1 MSSAANRPTNVDRE
15 MSALSPAPPTTSAAA
30 ASSEPTSIIP
40 ANSNHVKKRPRGALN
55 KVARTITKGPRLLGR
70 RIKHFLKDDLYI
82 DVRYQKAPPKVV
94 TKELAVLEVLSVY
107 HRWLRGVQ
115 ALLSIAVFILSL
127 LSVPNSAVIVNCTIF
142 VVSQA
147 ACLVICKTYHV
158 KAQFSGVT
166 NVLFEGRNIFTSPY
180 FPNMVAELIL
190 WNIQTPPWM
199 FWGQPFFNL
208 LDYFIFLRMYSI
220 VVYLNNAAYVYRTFC
235 RTMSAISDLPLST
248 SFMIR
253 TGLLYH
259 KVHICATV
267 IVCTWLSIGCLYARA
282 ESVNLGDA
290 LWFSFQSLAT
300 LGYGDITPS
309 TLSGRA
315 VAFVAWLASYF
326 LMAYLITIL
335 YSLLR
340 ASEQSQNM
348 QTLMECHDLAHS
360 LRSRS
365 ARVIQIAWKLHR
377 VRTASLD
384 PSPWKEKARTL
395 LLSWLLTHMIA
406 ALRRTRQSFSDAQ
419 RSLQETTVHPLTGLS
434 AFQYNAFLLTTHR
447 AARHLQRVKDVDR
460 VYLALRDRDVPAS
473 SLSRRDI
480 ESIII
485 LPGDSLEADAASSFA
500 AFGGG
505 GGGGGGARA
514 ESATVIAEVAQWKDR
529 VSQLEQKCV
538 RLSEV
543 LDRMSAV
550 AETHP
555 PSMAVSQL

>member
-1 MSSAANRPTNVDRE
+1 MTSGENKSSTPSRE
-15 MSALSPAPPTTSAAA
+15 MSVIAPAPSAATSTA
-30 ASSEPTSIIP
+30 TATEPTSIIP
-40 ANSNHVKKRPRGALN
+40 ANSNHAKKRPRGALN

-82 DVRYQKAPPKVV
+82 DMHFQKAPPKVV

-127 LSVPNSAVIVNCTIF
+127 LSVAHSAVVVNCTIF

-147 ACLVICKTYHV
+147 ACLVICKTYHI

-180 FPNMVAELIL
+180 FPNMVVELVL
-190 WNIQTPPWM
+190 WNIQTPPWI
-199 FWGQPFFNL
+199 FWGEPFFNL

-220 VVYLNNAAYVYRTFC
+220 VIYLNNAAYVYRTFC
-235 RTMSAISDLPLST
+235 RAMSAISDLPLST

-253 TGLLYH
+253 TGLLYN
-259 KVHICATV
+259 KVYIGTV
-267 IVCTWLSIGCLYARA
+267 IVLITWFSIGCLFARA
-282 ESVNLGDA
+282 ENTNLGEA
-290 LWFSFQSLAT
+290 MWFSFQSLAT
-300 LGYGDITPS
+300 LGYGDVTPA

-315 VAFVAWLASYF
+315 VAFIAWLASYF
-326 LMAYLITIL
+326 LMAYLIVIL

-340 ASEQSQNM
+340 ASKQSQNM

-365 ARVIQIAWKLHR
+365 ARVIKVAWKLHR
-377 VRTASLD
+377 VRKANPD
-384 PSPWKEKARTL
+384 PMPWKAKARTL
-395 LLSWLLTHMIA
+395 ILSWMLTHMIA
-406 ALRRTRQSFSDAQ
+406 ALRRTRQRLSDAE
-419 RSLQETTVHPLTGLS
+419 RSLQETTIHPLTGLS
-434 AFQYNAFLLTTHR
+434 AFQYNAFLHATHR
-447 AARHLQRVKDVDR
+447 VARHLQRVKDVER
-460 VYLALRDRDVPAS
+460 VYLALRGRDVPAS

-480 ESIII
+480 ESILI
-485 LPGDSLEADAASSFA
+485 LPGDSLEVDPTSPSFVA
-500 AFGGG
+500 LGSG
-505 GGGGGGARA
+505 A
-514 ESATVIAEVAQWKDR
+514 ESAALMVEMAQWKDR
-529 VSQLEQKCV
+529 VSQLEQKCT
-538 RLSEV
+538 RLSEI
-543 LDRMSAV
+543 LDQMSAT